1 MQVYWRH
8 DSQTVTGDGVCMS
21 DEQQQYGQVQGAL
34 PEQSEQSEQSAPPAP
49 PAPPE
54 QSAPPKNA
62 WGDPLSEERQRELLG
77 MLEMQATWNRDAPDA
92 DHGPLH
98 VPLDVVGLQ
107 ISGADVSWLAEQLRE
122 EVTRRPTHDAGV
134 SHVWRSSG

>member
-21 DEQQQYGQVQGAL
+21 DEQHQYGHVQV
-34 PEQSEQSEQSAPPAP
+34 
-49 PAPPE
+49 APPE
-54 QSAPPKNA
+54 PPEPPMNA

-77 MLEMQATWNRDAPDA
+77 MLEMQATWNRDAADA
-92 DHGPLH
+92 HHDPCKGPI
-98 VPLDVVGLQ
+98 DVVGLQ
-107 ISGADVSWLAEQLRE
+107 ISGADVSWLAKQPRE